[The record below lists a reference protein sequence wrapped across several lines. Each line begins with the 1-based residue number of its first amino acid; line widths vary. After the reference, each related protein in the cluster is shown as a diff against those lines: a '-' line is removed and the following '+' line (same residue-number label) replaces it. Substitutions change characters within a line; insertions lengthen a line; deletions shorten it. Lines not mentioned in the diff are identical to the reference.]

1 MFFRQK
7 QSRKKVS
14 AARTFCAAA
23 LVFPGLTQYSKVRKT
38 QTEFFTGVYT
48 VDITLQDFERAQ
60 QRLKGVLHHTELDLS
75 ATFSAMTGGN
85 IYLKYENSQK
95 TGSFKIRG
103 ASNKIAALVERG
115 ETGAVVASSAGNH
128 AQGVAYAAHRF
139 GIPAT
144 IVMPKTAPIAK
155 AKATEGYGATVVLA
169 GDCYDDAYA
178 KAREI
183 CEQEHATF
191 LHPYNDPE
199 VIAGQGTLGLEILGD
214 LPTADGRHRAGRAA
228 ADCSP
233 VWPRASSRSIPACR
247 SSAYRPRARTRS
259 RSRSAH
265 TAMCRPTPP
274 PPSPDGIAVKVPG
287 DLTVPL
293 IERYADDVVTV
304 SDRDISEAVLL
315 LMERC
320 KQIVE
325 PAGAAPVAAVL
336 KGKVDVKGKNVVCLL
351 SGGNIDVS
359 FIQCIIEQGL
369 VARSRR
375 LRFTV
380 TLLDRPGS
388 LGKLLN
394 DIAALGANILSV
406 EHDRLTA
413 GLNPNEIDVHV
424 SCEVGDKAHG
434 DRVRGQLIQSG
445 YHVKID

>member
-155 AKATEGYGATVVLA
+155 AKATEGYGANVVLA

-178 KAREI
+178 KACEI

-214 LPTADGRHRAGRAA
+214 LPTADIVIVP
-228 ADCSP
+228 ADGADAIAQSFHSHSY
-233 VWPRASSRSIPACR
+233 VQTDSVATIA
-247 SSAYRPRARTRS
+247 
-259 RSRSAH
+259 
-265 TAMCRPTPP
+265 
-274 PPSPDGIAVKVPG
+274 DGIAVKAPG
-287 DLTVPL
+287 DITVPL
-293 IERYADDVVTV
+293 IQKYADDVVTV
-304 SDRDISEAVLL
+304 SDLEISEAVLL

-325 PAGAAPVAAVL
+325 PSGAAPVAAVL

-369 VARSRR
+369 VSRHRR

-406 EHDRLTA
+406 EHDRLAA

-424 SCEVGDKAHG
+424 SCEVGGKEHG
-434 DRVRGQLIQSG
+434 DHVLDQLIQTG